1 MRPNKKCCLDS
12 CIWVKY
18 AGHKKIAIL
27 LTYIKSNNL
36 VVFVDNYLLGE
47 IHKTLISEF
56 DFTIQEADRAIHLI
70 KSFVIINTPRNIY
83 RFSKDPKDNY
93 LYDIC
98 IQNNCRLLI
107 TIDKE
112 ILLDDFAP
120 FERKTDAW
128 LKKRK

>member
-1 MRPNKKCCLDS
+1 MRRNKKCCIDS

-18 AGHKKIAIL
+18 AGHKRIATL

-56 DFTIQEADRAIHLI
+56 VFSIQEADRAIYLI
-70 KSFVIINTPRNIY
+70 KSFVIIKTPRNIY
-83 RFSKDPKDNY
+83 RFSKDPKNNY

-98 IQNNCRLLI
+98 IQNNCLY
-107 TIDKE
+107 
-112 ILLDDFAP
+112 
-120 FERKTDAW
+120 
-128 LKKRK
+128 